1 MYSDEYLFLID
12 IEVRFGRPSI
22 DVLTNYNGLLD
33 RVNAPDPGRVYN
45 LYADKVDSCSRL
57 IARRDT

>member
-1 MYSDEYLFLID
+1 
-12 IEVRFGRPSI
+12 
-22 DVLTNYNGLLD
+22 LLD
-33 RVNAPDPGRVYN
+33 RVKAPDPGRVYN